1 MPLNRPVEERY
12 TRVQLRM
19 ANLTTV
25 LRVRGE
31 DAERVLNNGSWDERR
46 ELALSRLED
55 AVAELEKLVS
65 PTK

>member
-1 MPLNRPVEERY
+1 
-12 TRVQLRM
+12 M